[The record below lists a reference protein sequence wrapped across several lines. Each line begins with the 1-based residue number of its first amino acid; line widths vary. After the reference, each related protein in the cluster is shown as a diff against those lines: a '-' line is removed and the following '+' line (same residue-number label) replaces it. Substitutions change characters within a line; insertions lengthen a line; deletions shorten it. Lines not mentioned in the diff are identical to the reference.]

1 MRSQQPRMLGLQE
14 AFLLTPART
23 PSHPWERWLRPLSK
37 VKFVFNTY
45 TQPSAI
51 LISHISGYCLFSSS
65 RI

>member
-1 MRSQQPRMLGLQE
+1 MWSQQPRMLELQE

-23 PSHPWERWLRPLSK
+23 LSHPREHWLRSLSK

-51 LISHISGYCLFSSS
+51 LVSHKSS
-65 RI
+65 